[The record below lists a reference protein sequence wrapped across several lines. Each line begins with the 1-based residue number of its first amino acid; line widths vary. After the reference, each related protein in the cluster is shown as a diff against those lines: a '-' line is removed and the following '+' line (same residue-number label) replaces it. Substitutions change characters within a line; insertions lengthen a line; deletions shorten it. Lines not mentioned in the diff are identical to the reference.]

1 MQFLLLCN
9 LFSQSVCLTLT
20 SSGHFIINLGGKFA
34 SEGHKK
40 INWNAVF
47 QLIFLCPSLANFP
60 PSRSRG
66 CTSLIMLH
74 ECPLLMEWAELK
86 CPKPLIT

>member
-20 SSGHFIINLGGKFA
+20 SSGHFIINLGGKFV

-47 QLIFLCPSLANFP
+47 QLIFFMPFTRKLPSVSFMWMYVIDYA
-60 PSRSRG
+60 
-66 CTSLIMLH
+66 
-74 ECPLLMEWAELK
+74 A
-86 CPKPLIT
+86 